1 MLGIICVP
9 GTPPR
14 FTPLPLEDAS
24 PLAPAFAFAF
34 AFARSGNNPTETACT
49 DAGPAVTAFSKAPR
63 CESTLLTASG
73 EICGAADG
81 SPTPGVVVPSSEG
94 TEAGGGP

>member
-14 FTPLPLEDAS
+14 FTPLPPDDAS
-24 PLAPAFAFAF
+24 ALAFAFAF
-34 AFARSGNNPTETACT
+34 APSGNNPTETACT